1 MARIKLSL
9 DDIGFISLF
18 ESTTKAHVKDCMVDP
33 KKNKITFVVNE
44 GQAGIAIGKGGM
56 NIKKLE
62 EKLKKRVEVL
72 EFSQDPIKFL
82 TNIFRPIKITNA
94 YVSEKSSGSK
104 ALHAQIAK
112 GNLGMIKAKMKTAR
126 DLIGKYFKFDEVSIQ

>member
-1 MARIKLSL
+1 
-9 DDIGFISLF
+9 
-18 ESTTKAHVKDCMVDP
+18 VDS

-72 EFSQDPIKFL
+72 EFAEDPVKFM
-82 TNIFRPIKITNA
+82 TNIFRPIKINNA
-94 YVSEKSSGSK
+94 YVSEKSNGAK
-104 ALHAQIAK
+104 ALHAQISK
-112 GNLGMIKAKMKTAR
+112 GNLGMIKAKIKTAR
-126 DLIGKYFKFDEVSIQ
+126 ELLSKYFRFDEINIQ